1 MSIALSLTHEQERP
15 FSNATTAA
23 CEGVQD
29 RVSMSDWITLAT
41 IFLFYL
47 NAPAIGTRF
56 HGIPMAAAGAII
68 LMPAIPVVIYWLF
81 HGQPLLLH
89 RATWPAAAFVT
100 VQLVSALRS
109 DRPEVALAE
118 VYTTLLEGICMV
130 VVFANAIRSQQML
143 RYSIGAMVLAGSVL
157 GGLSA
162 WQQAT
167 GTYDSNYGGFAQ
179 MSDAAFQVDDQADLI
194 DEESLDGE
202 GYQRRLAG
210 PIGEQNRYA
219 QIMIVLVPLGLMQIT
234 RAKTHR
240 LRLVAIVQVLL
251 ICTGTILTFSRGAAV
266 AAGVL
271 FLAMCALRWISW
283 KQGLGILVG
292 GTMLMAF
299 IPAYRQR
306 LEPIVEMA
314 LPGLVASESTGS
326 QLDGSMKSRLT
337 EMMAAL
343 RAYRDYPL
351 LGVGPGLYRYRYRDY
366 AGQVGLRV
374 LTTMRRAHCLYL
386 ELAAETGTLGLMAFG
401 SILFVTL
408 NSLNRLR
415 LQLHYLDPEQA
426 SLLASLILAWLA
438 YLVTS
443 VFLHMSFVRYFWLL
457 VAISS
462 AAIWVSQRTMRSL
475 QDTLNL
481 AGDRIPTP
489 TGHVPS

>member
-1 MSIALSLTHEQERP
+1 MSLVLSLPIDNTESSKNAVTANTAVAEDRIALT
-15 FSNATTAA
+15 
-23 CEGVQD
+23 
-29 RVSMSDWITLAT
+29 DWITLAT

-68 LMPAIPVVIYWLF
+68 LMPAIPVAIYWF
-81 HGQPLLLH
+81 FRGQSFILH
-89 RATWPAAAFVT
+89 RAIWPAFVFVT
-100 VQLVSALRS
+100 IQLVSALRS
-109 DRPEVALAE
+109 DRPEVALTE
-118 VYTTLLEGICMV
+118 VYTTLLEGICLVM
-130 VVFANAIRSQQML
+130 VFANAIRSQTML
-143 RYSIGAMVLAGSVL
+143 RYSIGAMVMAGTVL

-202 GYQRRLAG
+202 GFQRRLAG

-219 QIMIVLVPLGLMQIT
+219 QIMLVLVPLGLMQFTSATT
-234 RAKTHR
+234 RWHR
-240 LRLVAIVQVLL
+240 FVSICQVLL
-251 ICTGTILTFSRGAAV
+251 ICTGAILTFSRGAAV
-266 AAGVL
+266 GAAVI
-271 FLAMCALRWISW
+271 FVAMCALRWISW
-283 KQGLGILVG
+283 LQGLGIIG
-292 GTMLMAF
+292 GAVFLMAL

-314 LPGLVASESTGS
+314 LPGLVASDHSGN
-326 QLDGSMKSRLT
+326 QMDGSMKSRLT

-343 RAYRDYPL
+343 RAYKDYPL
-351 LGVGPGLYRYRYRDY
+351 LGVGPGLYRYRYREY

-386 ELAAETGTLGLMAFG
+386 ELAAETGTLGSMAFG
-401 SILFVTL
+401 AILFVTL
-408 NSLNRLR
+408 NGLNCMRLR
-415 LQLHYLDPEQA
+415 LQSVAPEQSA
-426 SLLASLILAWLA
+426 LLASLILAWLA

-443 VFLHMSFVRYFWLL
+443 IFLHMSFVRYFWLL

-462 AAIWVSQRTMRSL
+462 AAIWVSHKQWGRLEDIQKLT
-475 QDTLNL
+475 
-481 AGDRIPTP
+481 A
-489 TGHVPS
+489 TGPVHS